1 MLRCSNHCCIL
12 HCSNFKGST
21 VIATLLKLL
30 EVSRILAEPLV
41 RLNRAAATNTEKLVV
56 FQMSAL
62 NSYLKIS
69 LNQLKA
75 AAEITD
81 IASLQDFC
89 QRQTGIAETVRQ
101 KLLSDTRA
109 ISGIA
114 SWFAAEMDDLAITV
128 LDDLLPKAA

>member
-1 MLRCSNHCCIL
+1 M
-12 HCSNFKGST
+12 
-21 VIATLLKLL
+21 
-30 EVSRILAEPLV
+30 V
-41 RLNRAAATNTEKLVV
+41 RLNRAAATSTEKLVV

-101 KLLSDTRA
+101 KLLSDTRP

-114 SWFAAEMDDLAITV
+114 RWFAAEMDDLAITV